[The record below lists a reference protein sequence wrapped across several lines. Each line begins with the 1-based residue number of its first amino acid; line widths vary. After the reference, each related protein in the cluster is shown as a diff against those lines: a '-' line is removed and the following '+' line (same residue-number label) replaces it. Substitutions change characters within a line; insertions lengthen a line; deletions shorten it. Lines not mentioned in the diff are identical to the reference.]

1 MDIANGL
8 IQYLLLISLLTF
20 HEFAHA
26 WTVTKCGDDTARL
39 RGRLSLNPIVHLDPI
54 GTVLLPLLMIFVPGA
69 GQYLLGWAKPV
80 PFNYHNLGNPPRDE
94 VLVAMAGPAMNLLLA
109 IGLVALEHGLEMFH
123 APSFAP
129 LCQQAAGLSLVLCF
143 FNLIPVPP
151 LDGSH
156 VLRVITNMSFEAYMR
171 FAQFGFVIIIV
182 LLQLRVVRE
191 LLSTVTFGT
200 LFLLERVFGLFGA

>member
-1 MDIANGL
+1 
-8 IQYLLLISLLTF
+8 
-20 HEFAHA
+20 
-26 WTVTKCGDDTARL
+26 
-39 RGRLSLNPIVHLDPI
+39 
-54 GTVLLPLLMIFVPGA
+54 
-69 GQYLLGWAKPV
+69 
-80 PFNYHNLGNPPRDE
+80 
-94 VLVAMAGPAMNLLLA
+94 MAGPAMNLLLA